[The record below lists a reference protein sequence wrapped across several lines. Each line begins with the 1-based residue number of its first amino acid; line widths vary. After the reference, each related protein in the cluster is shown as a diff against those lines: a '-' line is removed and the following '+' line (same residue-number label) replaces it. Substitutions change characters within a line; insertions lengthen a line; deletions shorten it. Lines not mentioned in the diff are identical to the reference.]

1 MVQPLLCSGN
11 DFPWV
16 YAGWLIVDG
25 TRLAAAISIGTNPQF
40 SGAERRVEAYAIDRE
55 DLDLYGAAV
64 AVDLVIRLRGQE
76 VFDSVDAL
84 VEQMGLDVAAARSA
98 LGD

>member
-1 MVQPLLCSGN
+1 MSQTLSRGPVSGTA
-11 DFPWV
+11 V
-16 YAGWLIVDG
+16 KAGS
-25 TRLAAAISIGTNPQF
+25 RRRNPF
-40 SGAERRVEAYAIDRE
+40 L
-55 DLDLYGAAV
+55 LDLYGTAV
-64 AVDLVIRLRGQE
+64 AVDLVIRLRGQK